1 MDESTIYKNKAA
13 ILDVFYTVL
22 YKNNE
27 NISPN
32 PKTLLGVDSNK
43 NPFYY
48 INLIDNFSNVM
59 NEKFL
64 SDSLINNIKEIEK
77 FNYALIDL
85 TKELV
90 NFFIEICS
98 FLLKDNCFN

>member
-32 PKTLLGVDSNK
+32 PKTLLGVYVFIPK
-43 NPFYY
+43 W
-48 INLIDNFSNVM
+48 
-59 NEKFL
+59 
-64 SDSLINNIKEIEK
+64 NIFK
-77 FNYALIDL
+77 
-85 TKELV
+85 
-90 NFFIEICS
+90 
-98 FLLKDNCFN
+98 